1 MGRSRYSLC
10 GELVSPPPPA
20 PPRHVPDGQLLTPAA
35 ITIPS
40 PNLGPPP
47 GSLPGGSRPPQIAP
61 LRLAS
66 SALKCILCS
75 NSPRSEKRGG
85 QPSPVLGADL
95 AARRGCRITQGR
107 NAAWSLSGWCLMYT
121 GLLRKLNVWA
131 QLLSSPPHGPRP
143 RKMPLAK
150 GTHSR

>member
-1 MGRSRYSLC
+1 MASWYPL
-10 GELVSPPPPA
+10 LP
-20 PPRHVPDGQLLTPAA
+20 QLL
-35 ITIPS
+35 
-40 PNLGPPP
+40 P
-47 GSLPGGSRPPQIAP
+47 GMFLMASCLPPQPLQYLPLIWVLLPEAFLEGAAR
-61 LRLAS
+61 LRLPHCGLPPQHL
-66 SALKCILCS
+66 SAFFAVI
-75 NSPRSEKRGG
+75 PREARSEKRGG